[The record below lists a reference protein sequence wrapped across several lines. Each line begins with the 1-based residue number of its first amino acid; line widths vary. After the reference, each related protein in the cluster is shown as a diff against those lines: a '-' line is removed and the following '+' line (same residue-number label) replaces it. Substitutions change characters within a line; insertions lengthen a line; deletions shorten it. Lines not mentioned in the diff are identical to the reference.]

1 MNFINLTPHD
11 VVMNDGTVYPSQG
24 VARLTDTYTP
34 FDDNGVCY
42 VAYGDITNLPDPM
55 DNTCYIVSSLVLNAA
70 KALGRKDVVTP
81 ATGHPD
87 CKRHNGNIVSVPG
100 FIR

>member
-11 VVMNDGTVYPSQG
+11 IVMNDGTVYPSQG
-24 VARLTDTYTP
+24 VARLTDTYTT
-34 FDDNGVCY
+34 FDDNGVCD
-42 VAYGDITNLPDPM
+42 VTYGDITNLPDPKY
-55 DNTCYIVSSLVLNAA
+55 NTCYIVSSLVLSAA

-81 ATGHPD
+81 ATGHSD